1 MTPIPDSSD
10 TSRLVVFDV
19 DGTLF
24 QTEQVTV
31 PAVTQAC
38 RAFHVEPPSRDE
50 ICSYV
55 GARVEDYETWLARLA
70 GSGQA
75 AGLIETANRLELGF
89 IKEYGRLYPGTRETL
104 ALLKEEGYALAVCSN
119 GSEPYIHEVLNA
131 HGLMEFFS
139 LVLLRGTLLGD
150 KTAVVGAI
158 LDALRPRAFAVVGD
172 REGDIAAAR
181 AHQGYAIAA
190 AYGYG
195 NPAEWKDAD
204 ALVQS
209 MGEVPG
215 CLRGFW
221 GL

>member
-1 MTPIPDSSD
+1 MAHVTNSSD
-10 TSRLVVFDV
+10 ASRLVIFDV

-38 RAFHVEPPSRDE
+38 RAFHLEPPSRDE

-55 GARVEDYETWLARLA
+55 GARVEDYEVWLARLGGPGLA
-70 GSGQA
+70 SE
-75 AGLIETANRLELGF
+75 LIETANRLELGF
-89 IKEYGRLYPGTRETL
+89 IREYGRLYPGTRETL
-104 ALLKEEGYALAVCSN
+104 RLLKEEGFVLAVCSN
-119 GSEPYIHEVLNA
+119 GSEPYIHEVLNT
-131 HGLMEFFS
+131 HGLMDCFS
-139 LVLLRGTLLGD
+139 MVLLRGTLLAD

-172 REGDIAAAR
+172 REGDITAAR

-195 NPAEWKDAD
+195 DPSEWKDAD

-209 MGEVPG
+209 IGEVSG

>member
-1 MTPIPDSSD
+1 MTRVPDSSD

-38 RAFHVEPPSRDE
+38 RAFQLEPPSRDE

-55 GARVEDYETWLARLA
+55 GARVEDYEAWLARLGGA
-70 GSGQA
+70 GQA

-89 IKEYGRLYPGTRETL
+89 IREYGRLYPGTRETL

-139 LVLLRGTLLGD
+139 LVLLRGTVLVD
-150 KTAVVGAI
+150 KRAVVNAI